1 MLFAVGSHGGIED
14 ESKRHERQVAV
25 AEYISRDEF
34 LCCRKI
40 SCFFADDWMT
50 HVQISVGHDS
60 VMNPGV
66 PPQFME
72 HYMARVEKR

>member
-1 MLFAVGSHGGIED
+1 MGSHGGIED

-25 AEYISRDEF
+25 AEFSEYISRAEF

-50 HVQISVGHDS
+50 MSQVLVGHDS

-72 HYMARVEKR
+72 YYMARVEKR